1 MFDRIGKRLFLGFL
15 SSLKM
20 LTTMAAISI
29 LTQMLY
35 LMIMPI
41 TKKMLSVNDESIS

>member
-35 LMIMPI
+35 LIMPI